1 MLDMCI
7 VNCRL
12 DPSDQECSIGIE
24 NGKIVSIQKLPS
36 AADEIIDLNGK
47 IILPGLIDVH
57 VHMRDPGLTYKE
69 NFKTGTKSAAA
80 GGFTTVLDMPNT
92 KPPTNTV
99 KDFKNKLKIAE
110 SKAIVDFGLHA
121 GTANPEEIP
130 SLAELNPASFKVFM
144 DLHDDEFL
152 MNLFSEIADLNQ
164 SKGYEHLISI
174 HAEDQEIVNRYTAMK
189 SSETSKNSMVYAD
202 ARPPLAEDVAVSKAI
217 LMAKEFN
224 LKVHICHASTK
235 KSLDLIQK
243 AKTEGCNISS
253 EVTPHH
259 LFLDSSYLEKFAN
272 FAKTNPPL
280 RSNAKKITLHDLP
293 KTDIVGTDHAPH
305 TIAEKKKNVWN
316 APPGIPGLETALPL
330 LLNQINQGNISF
342 NEIRRLLCE
351 NPAKLFKIENKGHI
365 KKGMDA
371 DFVVVD
377 MKKELT
383 IDSDNFYSKAHYSPF
398 DGIKVTGVPVMT
410 ILRGG
415 IIMRDSEVFNTTGN
429 HVYS

>member
-7 VNCRL
+7 VNCRP

-24 NGKIVSIQKLPS
+24 NGKIVSIQRLPS
-36 AADEIIDLNGK
+36 VADEIVDLNGK

-69 NFKTGTKSAAA
+69 NFKTGTESAAA

-99 KDFKNKLKIAE
+99 HDFKNKLKIAG
-110 SKAIVDFGLHA
+110 SKSIVDFGLHA

-130 SLAELNPASFKVFM
+130 GLGDLYPASFKVFM

-164 SKGYEHLISI
+164 SGNHDHLVSL
-174 HAEDQEIVNRYTAMK
+174 HAEDQEIVKKYTAMK
-189 SSETSKNSMVYAD
+189 SSETSSDSMVYAD

-217 LMAKEFN
+217 MMAKEFN
-224 LKVHICHASTK
+224 LKVHICHVSTK
-235 KSLDLIQK
+235 KALDSIQN
-243 AKTEGCNISS
+243 ARTEGCDISS

-259 LFLDSSYLEKFAN
+259 MFLDSSYLKKFAN

-280 RSNAKKITLHDLP
+280 RSDSTKITLQDLP
-293 KTDIVGTDHAPH
+293 KTDVVGTDHAPH

-330 LLNQINQGNISF
+330 LLNQINLGNISF

-351 NPAKLFKIENKGHI
+351 NPAELFKIENKGHI
-365 KKGMDA
+365 KTGMDA

-383 IDSDNFYSKAHYSPF
+383 IDSDKFYSKAHYSPF
-398 DGIKVTGVPVMT
+398 DGMKVKGVPIMT
-410 ILRGG
+410 ILRGE
-415 IIMRDSEVFNTTGN
+415 IIMKDSEVFKASGN

>member
-12 DPSDQECSIGIE
+12 DPSNQECSIGIE
-24 NGKIVSIQKLPS
+24 NGKIVSIQRLPS
-36 AADEIIDLNGK
+36 VADEIIDLNGK
-47 IILPGLIDVH
+47 IILPGFIDVH

-69 NFKTGTKSAAA
+69 NFKTGTEAAAA
-80 GGFTTVLDMPNT
+80 GGFTTVMDMPNT
-92 KPPTNTV
+92 KTPTNTV
-99 KDFKNKLKIAE
+99 HDFKNKLKIAK

-121 GTANPEEIP
+121 GTANPEEI
-130 SLAELNPASFKVFM
+130 SGLGDLNPASFKVFM

-152 MNLFSEIADLNQ
+152 MNLFSEVADLNQ
-164 SKGYEHLISI
+164 SGNNDHLISI

-189 SSETSKNSMVYAD
+189 SSETNRDSMAYAD

-217 LMAKEFN
+217 MMAKEFN
-224 LKVHICHASTK
+224 LKVHICHTSTK
-235 KSLDLIQK
+235 KSLDLIQN
-243 AKTEGCNISS
+243 AKLEGCDISS

-259 LFLDSSYLEKFAN
+259 LFLDSSYLKKFGN

-280 RSNAKKITLHDLP
+280 RSDAKKININDLP
-293 KTDIVGTDHAPH
+293 KTDIIGTDHAPH
-305 TIAEKKKNVWN
+305 TIAEKEKNVWN

-330 LLNQINQGNISF
+330 LLNQINLGNISF

-351 NPAKLFKIENKGHI
+351 NPAERFKVENKGQI
-365 KKGMDA
+365 KEGMDA

-377 MKKELT
+377 MKKELI

-398 DGIKVTGVPVMT
+398 DGMKVTGVPIMT
-410 ILRGG
+410 ILRGE
-415 IIMRDSEVFNTTGN
+415 IIMKDSEVFKTTGN